1 MIFAFLRI
9 TSFFTSSNVIFPKG
23 TPNTFKIA
31 LCLFFSVIISLNVGV
46 NISIDSMYMLISY
59 GIIEVLTGLFLGYIT
74 SICFN
79 SIKIGGQLIDTQMG
93 LSMASIYD
101 STTQTETTLMGNLT
115 YWIGVLI
122 FFSMNG
128 HHVLIEGLQYS
139 FQIIEVGTPIIA
151 NNFDYLLKIFVK
163 YFVIGFKI
171 SVPIVLALIISEVVM
186 GLVSRSVP
194 QFNVMILGMP
204 MKILVGV
211 IFFLTSLPFIVN
223 ESYNIFGAL
232 AQILSGTFSI
242 R

>member
-9 TSFFTSSNVIFPKG
+9 TSFFTSSNVLFPQG
-23 TPNTFKIA
+23 TPNLVKIA
-31 LCLFFSVIISLNVGV
+31 LCLFLSVVVAMNTG
-46 NISIDSMYMLISY
+46 IDMKVESMYMLVSY

-79 SIKIGGQLIDTQMG
+79 AIKIGGQLIDMQMG

-101 STTQTETTLMGNLT
+101 STTKTQTTLIGNIV
-115 YWIGVLI
+115 YWMGVLV
-122 FFSMNG
+122 FFAVNG

-139 FQIIEVGTPIIA
+139 FKIIPLGTPIIE
-151 NNFDYLLKIFVK
+151 NNMDYLVKIFIE
-163 YFVIGFKI
+163 YFAIGFKI
-171 SVPIVLALIISEVVM
+171 SVPVCLALLISELVM
-186 GLVSRSVP
+186 GLISRSVP

-211 IFFLTSLPFIVN
+211 LFLLVSLPFILN
-223 ESYNIFGAL
+223 ECYGLFDALSNIM
-232 AQILSGTFSI
+232 SGTFSV

>member
-9 TSFFTSSNVIFPKG
+9 TSFFTSSNIMFPQG
-23 TPNTFKIA
+23 TPNAFKVS
-31 LCLFFSVIISLNVGV
+31 LCLFFSVIISLNTGINV
-46 NISIDSMYMLISY
+46 NVENMYMLISY
-59 GIIEVLTGLFLGYIT
+59 GILEVLTGLFLGYIT

-79 SIKIGGQLIDTQMG
+79 AIKIGGQLIDVQMG

-101 STTQTETTLMGNLT
+101 STSKTETTLMGNLI

-122 FFSMNG
+122 FFAMNG

-139 FQIIEVGTPIIA
+139 FQIIEIGTPIIA
-151 NNFDYLLKIFVK
+151 NNFDYLLKIFVE

-171 SVPIVLALIISEVVM
+171 SVPVSLALLISELVM

-204 MKILVGV
+204 VKILVGTV
-211 IFFLTSLPFIVN
+211 FLLTSMPFIVN
-223 ESYNIFGAL
+223 ESHKLFRAL
-232 AQILSGTFSI
+232 SQILSGTFNI